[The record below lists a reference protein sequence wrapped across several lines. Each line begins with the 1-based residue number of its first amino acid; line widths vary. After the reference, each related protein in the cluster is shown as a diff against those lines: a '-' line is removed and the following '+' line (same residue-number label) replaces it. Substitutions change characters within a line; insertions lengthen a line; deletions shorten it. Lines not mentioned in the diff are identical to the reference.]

1 MTNIAKNY
9 QTIIKVFDITRLVIS
24 LNKKIYHLC
33 LWATQKDHQQ
43 ATLLF

>member
-1 MTNIAKNY
+1 MTNMANNY
-9 QTIIKVFDITRLVIS
+9 QTIIKLFDVIHLVIS